1 LAIAKK
7 EGVAPFP
14 IIQFYFIIDLQ
25 QKIMK
30 RKKTV

>member
-14 IIQFYFIIDLQ
+14 IIQFYFIIDL
-25 QKIMK
+25 
-30 RKKTV
+30 RKK